1 VNRISSLDGLRGIAI
16 ALVLFDHI
24 QDSLLHRYL
33 RSWTSTGYLGVTLFF
48 VLSGFLITSK
58 LLEPPLDLK
67 RFYLRRFFRLTPAA
81 WTYLLVLLILTHTTG
96 RPYTTLAEVRACVF
110 FYRNF
115 FGFMGVAGHFWSLS
129 VEEQFYLIWPVTLL
143 LAGVARSRWIAL
155 FGAIGCALFRW
166 IFWSRYA
173 HTFPAGPTFLHA
185 DGLMVGCF
193 LAILV
198 SDPNARPTLVRFSKI
213 AAIPALFVLLLCMYF
228 PHEQFLLIEQTCMA
242 VLIAATTFHP
252 RSLFARSLSFAPLA
266 WLGTVSY
273 SVYIWQ
279 GLFME
284 WRNVWGICVALPI
297 FALASYY
304 LIERPTN
311 RLGHRLT
318 SRRARPARE
327 QTFAVSAEGASDA

>member
-33 RSWTSTGYLGVTLFF
+33 RPWTSTGYLGVTLFF

-58 LLEPPLDLK
+58 LLEAPLDLK

-81 WTYLLVLLILTHTTG
+81 WTYLLVLLILTPATG

-129 VEEQFYLIWPVTLL
+129 VEEQFYLVWPITLL

-193 LAILV
+193 LAILIG
-198 SDPNARPTLVRFSKI
+198 DPNTRPALVRFSKF
-213 AAIPALFVLLLCMYF
+213 AATPALVLLLLCIYF
-228 PHEQFLLIEQTCMA
+228 PHEQFLLVEQICMA
-242 VLIAATTFHP
+242 LLIAATTFHP
-252 RSLFARSLSFAPLA
+252 QSLSARSLSFPPLA

-284 WRNVWGICVALPI
+284 LRNVWGICVALPI

-304 LIERPTN
+304 FIERPTN

-318 SRRARPARE
+318 RSRVGPDPE
-327 QTFAVSAEGASDA
+327 QPFAVSTGGVNV

>member
-1 VNRISSLDGLRGIAI
+1 MNRISSLDGLRGIAI

-24 QDSLLHRYL
+24 QDSLLHHYL
-33 RSWTSTGYLGVTLFF
+33 RPWTSTGYLGVTLFF

-58 LLEPPLDLK
+58 LLENPLDLK

-81 WTYLLVLLILTHTTG
+81 WTYLLVLLVLTRTTG
-96 RPYTTLAEVRACVF
+96 RPYTTFAEVRACIF

-115 FGFMGVAGHFWSLS
+115 YGFMGVAGHFWSLS
-129 VEEQFYLIWPVTLL
+129 VEEQFYLVWPVTLL

-166 IFWSRYA
+166 IFWPHYA

-198 SDPNARPTLVRFSKI
+198 SDPKSRPALIRFSKT
-213 AAIPALFVLLLCMYF
+213 AALPALLLLLLCLYF
-228 PHEQFLLIEQTCMA
+228 PHEQFLIIEQICMA

-252 RSLFARSLSFAPLA
+252 QSLSARSLSFSPLA

-284 WRNVWGICVALPI
+284 FRSPWGIFLVMPI

-304 LIERPTN
+304 FIERPTN

-318 SRRARPARE
+318 SQRARTARE
-327 QTFAVSAEGASDA
+327 QTFAVSESASDV

>member
-1 VNRISSLDGLRGIAI
+1 MNRIPSLDGWRGIAI

-24 QDSLLHRYL
+24 QDSLMGRYL
-33 RSWTSTGYLGVTLFF
+33 RPWTSTGYIGVTLFF

-58 LLEPPLDLK
+58 LLEAPISLK

-81 WTYLLVLLILTHTTG
+81 WTYLTALLILTAITG

-115 FGFMGVAGHFWSLS
+115 FGFMGLAGHFWSLS
-129 VEEQFYLIWPVTLL
+129 VEEQFYLVWPVTLL

-155 FGAIGCALFRW
+155 FGAIACALFRW
-166 IFWSRYA
+166 ISWSRYA

-198 SDPNARPTLVRFSKI
+198 SDPKSRPALIRFSKI
-213 AAIPALFVLLLCMYF
+213 AAIPALLLLLLCMFF
-228 PHEQFLLIEQTCMA
+228 PHEQFLLIEQSCMA
-242 VLIAATTFHP
+242 ILIASTTFHP
-252 RSLFARSLSFAPLA
+252 HSLSARSLSFAPLA

-284 WRNVWGICVALPI
+284 FRNPWAIFLVMPI

-304 LIERPTN
+304 FIERPTT

-318 SRRARPARE
+318 SSSQKPVLA
-327 QTFAVSAEGASDA
+327 QTLAVSGTGSTDA